1 MQINFIAFLVTLFAL
16 SWAEENYYDVLG
28 VAKDASTKD
37 IRKAFKKLALKLHP
51 DKNTVSCLNS

>member
-1 MQINFIAFLVTLFAL
+1 MQLNFIAFLVTLFAL

-51 DKNTVSCLNS
+51 DKNTVSYFNT